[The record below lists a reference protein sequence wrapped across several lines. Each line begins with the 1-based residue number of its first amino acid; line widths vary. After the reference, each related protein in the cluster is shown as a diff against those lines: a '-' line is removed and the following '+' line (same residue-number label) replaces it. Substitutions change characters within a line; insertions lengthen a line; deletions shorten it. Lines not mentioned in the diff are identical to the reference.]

1 MHCRSGWVLSQ
12 ISEAS
17 ATPSKSRAEG
27 ATIVMNVIH
36 LAPSHVDSAN
46 PDNQAYDPLLTLSE
60 IASELRC
67 SKAHASKIINGK
79 VRSIS
84 ALPSIR
90 IGRRP
95 VVRRSTFEKW
105 KADCETVG
113 ESCYSLDAR
122 DSRVK
127 RMGEKHA

>member
-1 MHCRSGWVLSQ
+1 MKLNNTIAGSQ
-12 ISEAS
+12 VHTED
-17 ATPSKSRAEG
+17 PCNKG
-27 ATIVMNVIH
+27 H
-36 LAPSHVDSAN
+36 
-46 PDNQAYDPLLTLSE
+46 DPLLTLGE
-60 IASELRC
+60 IAFELRC

-79 VRSIS
+79 VRGIS
-84 ALPSIR
+84 AIPSIR

-122 DSRVK
+122 NSRVK
-127 RMGEKHA
+127 RMGDKHA

>member
-1 MHCRSGWVLSQ
+1 MVKAFGFG
-12 ISEAS
+12 E
-17 ATPSKSRAEG
+17 
-27 ATIVMNVIH
+27 TIGMNAVH
-36 LAPSHVDSAN
+36 LAASQVDDDN
-46 PDNQAYDPLLTLSE
+46 PDHQAYDPLLTLGE
-60 IASELRC
+60 IAFELRC

-79 VRSIS
+79 VSGIS

-105 KADCETVG
+105 KAASETVG

-122 DSRVK
+122 SSRVK

>member
-1 MHCRSGWVLSQ
+1 M
-12 ISEAS
+12 A
-17 ATPSKSRAEG
+17 
-27 ATIVMNVIH
+27 MNVVD
-36 LAPSHVDSAN
+36 LAASQVDG
-46 PDNQAYDPLLTLSE
+46 DNADHQVYDPLLTLGE
-60 IASELRC
+60 IAFELRC

-79 VRSIS
+79 VRGVS

-105 KADCETVG
+105 KAASETIK

-122 DSRVK
+122 SSRVK

>member
-1 MHCRSGWVLSQ
+1 
-12 ISEAS
+12 
-17 ATPSKSRAEG
+17 
-27 ATIVMNVIH
+27 MNVIH
-36 LAPSHVDSAN
+36 LAASQVNSDN
-46 PDNQAYDPLLTLSE
+46 PDNQGYDPLLTLSE
-60 IASELRC
+60 IAFELRC

-79 VRSIS
+79 VRGIS